1 MSHLFIEVAVGPLV
15 LPNRIVVAPMCQF
28 STPDGEAGDWHLM
41 HLGTLALSGA
51 GLLIIESTG
60 VVPEGRI
67 THADLG
73 LWNERQ
79 QAALARTLAAV
90 RRYSNTRI
98 GIQLS
103 HAGRKAAEPAPGDG
117 VRAFAANDPR
127 SWPVV
132 APSALPVSEHAPQTR
147 ALDAAGIDAV
157 VEAFAMAAQR
167 AVAAGVDL
175 IELHGAHG
183 FLLHQFLSPLSNQRT
198 DDYGG
203 SLENR
208 LRLTLRVFD
217 AVKAAV
223 PERVAVGIR
232 ISATDWVDGGW
243 DLTQSIALSKALDAR
258 GCAYIH
264 VSAGG
269 LDPARQVL
277 PPLAPGYQLSFA
289 AAIKAEVR
297 MPVIGVGLIT
307 EPQQAEDAL
316 QQGQAD
322 LVALGRAMLY
332 DPRWPWHA
340 ANVLGGR
347 AEFPQ
352 QYFGCWPH
360 DFGGQPRK
368 ALSA

>member
-1 MSHLFIEVAVGPLV
+1 MSQLFSEVTVGPLT

-51 GLLIIESTG
+51 GLLLIESTG
-60 VVPEGRI
+60 VLPEGRI

-73 LWNERQ
+73 LWNDRQ
-79 QAALARTLAAV
+79 QAALARTLAAI
-90 RRYSNTRI
+90 RRYSDTRI

-117 VRAFAANDPR
+117 VKAFAADDPR

-132 APSALPVSEHAPQTR
+132 APSALPVGAHAPETR
-147 ALDAAGIDAV
+147 ALDKAGIDAV
-157 VEAFAMAAQR
+157 VEAFAAAARR
-167 AVAAGVDL
+167 AVAAGIDL

-223 PERVAVGIR
+223 PARVAVGIR
-232 ISATDWVDGGW
+232 ISATDWVEGGW
-243 DLTQSIALSKALDAR
+243 DLAQSIVLSQALDAR
-258 GCAYIH
+258 GCAHIH

-269 LDPARQVL
+269 LDPERQVL
-277 PPLAPGYQLSFA
+277 PALVPGYQLPYA
-289 AAIKAEVR
+289 AAIKAAVR

-307 EPQQAEDAL
+307 EPRQAEAAL
-316 QQGQAD
+316 QEGQCD

-340 ANVLGGR
+340 AHALGLR
-347 AEFPQ
+347 VALPR
-352 QYFGCWPH
+352 QYAQCWP
-360 DFGGQPRK
+360 
-368 ALSA
+368 AVSAVA